1 MNEEQALEMAM
12 GVIERVMATQHPG
25 RPAFYALT
33 HARREIK
40 SAQLDIRTRTRGIAE
55 RDALPGA

>member
-1 MNEEQALEMAM
+1 MDHDEALEVVMH
-12 GVIERVMATQHPG
+12 VIERVMAAQHPG

-40 SAQLDIRTRTRGIAE
+40 AAQRDIRIRTTGSGAPE
-55 RDALPGA
+55 RARA

>member
-1 MNEEQALEMAM
+1 MDDEQALQMAM
-12 GVIERVMATQHPG
+12 GVIERVMARQHPG

-40 SAQLDIRTRTRGIAE
+40 SAQSDIRLRLRGLYE
-55 RDALPGA
+55 PDRLPEA